1 MTANRKMALE
11 NLHRRAAG
19 VITGFS
25 DQLPPYQQTPAA
37 LVEEDFVLGV
47 HRNIDLFIKS
57 MVTGVEPS
65 DAELEPVVALALT
78 RHHDGVPLDSILDAY
93 RSGATL
99 IWSRLSEGSTPDEQ
113 EILIAG
119 AGQLMRYLTRIT
131 ARIAVAC
138 TQAPASDLPDRDD
151 TARTVA
157 VALLRGQAPQSWSLA
172 HLPPLASRYLVI
184 TICPLDGDAGAARAL
199 YQRLVAIPGALVAPE
214 RSTWTALVP
223 QQTAD
228 TDGQRTLESVRT
240 QLEGARDGMLGSPP
254 AYAGGAF
261 SAASHAEIPSAVEH
275 AHLICTLNQI
285 GESTQTLASLDDVVF
300 AYSVATA
307 AAEVHTRYRQISA
320 VLDGHDLLRATL
332 WTFLDHSCNA
342 QAAARALHLHRNTI
356 SYRLLK
362 VADLSGHDPLTFEGA
377 RVHAAARI
385 AEHLETHRSRTMAS
399 LPVGGTLQGKGPAI
413 NA

>member
-1 MTANRKMALE
+1 MTANRKAALE
-11 NLHRRAAG
+11 NLHRRAVG

-25 DQLPPYQQTPAA
+25 EQLPPYQQTPAA
-37 LVEEDFVLGV
+37 LVEGDFVLGV
-47 HRNIDLFIKS
+47 HRNIDLFIRS

-65 DAELEPVVALALT
+65 DTELEPVVALALT
-78 RHHDGVPLDSILDAY
+78 RHHDGVPLESILDAY
-93 RSGATL
+93 RSAASL

-119 AGQLMRYLTRIT
+119 AGQLMRYMTRIT

-138 TQAPASDLPDRDD
+138 TQAPASDLPDRND

-184 TICPLDGDAGAARAL
+184 TICPLDGDSGATRGL
-199 YQRLVAIPGALVAPE
+199 YERLVDISGALVAPE
-214 RSTWTALVP
+214 RSSWTALVP
-223 QQTAD
+223 QQT
-228 TDGQRTLESVRT
+228 TDNDGRHTLESVR
-240 QLEGARDGMLGSPP
+240 QLLDEAGGGLLGSPP

-285 GESTQTLASLDDVVF
+285 GESTHSLACLDDVVF
-300 AYSVATA
+300 AYSVATTS
-307 AAEVHTRYRQISA
+307 AEVHDRYRQICA
-320 VLDGHDLLRATL
+320 ALDGHDLLRATL

-356 SYRLLK
+356 AYRLLK
-362 VADLSGHDPLTFEGA
+362 VADLTGHDPLTFEGA

-385 AEHLETHRSRTMAS
+385 AAHLDTHLGRTTAS
-399 LPVGGTLQGKGPAI
+399 LPGDGVLQAKGPPI